1 MGNRHLLRIDAAVM
15 ALIDRAMAED
25 RTSHDVTTDTLIPP
39 GLPGAATLI
48 AKSPGVLAGG
58 EVARAVILRA
68 DPNLRAELLIEDGAT
83 LQPGDV
89 IARVE
94 GPVGGI
100 LRAERCAL
108 NFLQHMSG
116 IATETARYAA
126 AVSGTR
132 AAIVDTRKTVP
143 GLRTLQK
150 YAVLVGGGRNHRM
163 DLADGV
169 LIKDN
174 HIAALRAREVGLA
187 EIVRRAKEGAPHTLK
202 VEIEVES
209 MEEAREALDA
219 RADVILL
226 DNMPPEEMRRVVEM
240 IGGRAVVEA
249 SGGITLESVRE
260 VAETG
265 VDIISVGALTH
276 SVNALNISLDLEVT
290 WGDGQ

>member
-1 MGNRHLLRIDAAVM
+1 M
-15 ALIDRAMAED
+15 
-25 RTSHDVTTDTLIPP
+25 
-39 GLPGAATLI
+39 
-48 AKSPGVLAGG
+48 
-58 EVARAVILRA
+58 
-68 DPNLRAELLIEDGAT
+68 
-83 LQPGDV
+83 
-89 IARVE
+89 
-94 GPVGGI
+94 GGI

-240 IGGRAVVEA
+240 IGGRALVEA

>member
-1 MGNRHLLRIDAAVM
+1 MGNRRLLRIDAAVT
-15 ALIDRAMAED
+15 ALIDRSLAED

-39 GLPGAATLI
+39 GLPGAATLT

>member
-1 MGNRHLLRIDAAVM
+1 MGGTHRLRIDAAVT
-15 ALIDRAMAED
+15 ALIDRALAED
-25 RTSHDVTTDTLIPP
+25 RTSHDVTTDALIPSGMP
-39 GLPGAATLI
+39 GVATLT

-58 EVARAVILRA
+58 EVARAVFHRA
-68 DPNLRAELLIEDGAT
+68 DASLRAELLLEDGAA
-83 LQPGDV
+83 LRPGDA

-116 IATETARYAA
+116 IATETARYAE
-126 AVSGTR
+126 AVAGTG

-174 HIAALRAREVGLA
+174 HIAALRAQEVGLA
-187 EIVRRAKEGAPHTLK
+187 EIVRRAKTGAPHTLK
-202 VEIEVES
+202 VEVEVES

-226 DNMPPEEMRRVVEM
+226 DNMAPEEMRRVVKM
-240 IGGRAVVEA
+240 IGGRALVEA

-276 SVNALNISLDLEVT
+276 SVTALNISLDLDAT
-290 WGDGQ
+290 WG

>member
-1 MGNRHLLRIDAAVM
+1 MDERHRLRIDAAVT
-15 ALIDRAMAED
+15 ALIDRSLAED
-25 RTSHDVTTDTLIPP
+25 RSSHDVTTNALIPP
-39 GLPGAATLI
+39 GMPGAATLR

-58 EVARAVILRA
+58 EVARAVFQRA
-68 DPNLRAELLIEDGAT
+68 DPNLQADLLMEDGAT
-83 LQPGDV
+83 LRPGDA
-89 IARVE
+89 IARIE

-126 AVSGTR
+126 AVSATR

-174 HIAALRAREVGLA
+174 HIAALRAQGVGLT
-187 EIVRRAKEGAPHTLK
+187 EIVRRAKAGAPHTLK

-240 IGGRAVVEA
+240 IGGRALVEA

-276 SVNALNISLDLEVT
+276 SVNALNISLDLDAT
-290 WGDGQ
+290 WG

>member
-1 MGNRHLLRIDAAVM
+1 MGGRHQLRTDAAVT
-15 ALIDRAMAED
+15 ALIDRALAED
-25 RTSHDVTTDTLIPP
+25 RSSHDVTTDALIPP
-39 GLPGAATLI
+39 DMPGVATLT

-58 EVARAVILRA
+58 EVACAVFQRA
-68 DPNLRAELLIEDGAT
+68 DPNLRSELLMEDGAT
-83 LQPGDV
+83 LRPDDA
-89 IARVE
+89 IARIE

-126 AVSGTR
+126 AVAGTR

-174 HIAALRAREVGLA
+174 HIEALRAQEVGLT
-187 EIVRRAKEGAPHTLK
+187 EIVRRAKQGAPHTLK

-209 MEEAREALDA
+209 MDEAREALEA

-226 DNMPPEEMRRVVEM
+226 DNMAPEEMRRVVEM
-240 IGGRAVVEA
+240 IGGRALVEA
-249 SGGITLESVRE
+249 SGGITLETVRE

-276 SVNALNISLDLEVT
+276 SVNALNISLDLDAT
-290 WGDGQ
+290 WG

>member
-1 MGNRHLLRIDAAVM
+1 MGNRHRLRIDAAVT
-15 ALIDRAMAED
+15 ALIDRALAED

-174 HIAALRAREVGLA
+174 HIAALRAQEVGLA
-187 EIVRRAKEGAPHTLK
+187 EIVRRAKAGAPHTLK

-209 MEEAREALDA
+209 MEEAREALEA
-219 RADVILL
+219 RADIILL
-226 DNMPPEEMRRVVEM
+226 DNMPPEEMRRVVDM
-240 IGGRAVVEA
+240 IGGRALVEA

-276 SVNALNISLDLEVT
+276 SVNALNISLDLDVT
-290 WGDGQ
+290 WG

>member
-1 MGNRHLLRIDAAVM
+1 MDGKPRLRIDAAVT
-15 ALIDRAMAED
+15 ALIDRALAED

-39 GLPGAATLI
+39 GMPGVATLT

-58 EVARAVILRA
+58 EVARAVFLRA
-68 DPNLRAELLIEDGAT
+68 DANLRVVLLMEDGAA
-83 LQPGDV
+83 LQPGDA
-89 IARVE
+89 IGRVE

-126 AVSGTR
+126 AVAGTG

-150 YAVLVGGGRNHRM
+150 YAVRVGGGRNHRM

-174 HIAALRAREVGLA
+174 HIAALRAQEAGLA
-187 EIVRRAKEGAPHTLK
+187 EIVRRAKAGAPHTLK

-209 MEEAREALDA
+209 MEEAREAVEA

-265 VDIISVGALTH
+265 VDMISVGALTH
-276 SVNALNISLDLEVT
+276 SVTALNISLDLEAT
-290 WGDGQ
+290 WG

>member
-1 MGNRHLLRIDAAVM
+1 MGGRHRLRIDAAIT
-15 ALIDRAMAED
+15 ALIDRALAED
-25 RTSHDVTTDTLIPP
+25 RTSNDVTTDTLLPP
-39 GLPGAATLI
+39 DLPGAATLV

-58 EVARAVILRA
+58 EVARAVFERA
-68 DPNLRAELLIEDGAT
+68 DANLRAELLMEDGAA
-83 LQPGDV
+83 LRPGDA
-89 IARVE
+89 IGRVE

-126 AVSGTR
+126 AVAGTG
-132 AAIVDTRKTVP
+132 ATIVDTRKTVP

-150 YAVLVGGGRNHRM
+150 YAVVVGGGRNHRM

-174 HIAALRAREVGLA
+174 HIAALRAQEVGLA
-187 EIVRRAKEGAPHTLK
+187 EIVRRAREGAPHTLR
-202 VEIEVES
+202 VEVEVES
-209 MEEAREALDA
+209 MEEARAAVEA

-226 DNMPPEEMRRVVEM
+226 DNMTPEEMRRVVEM

-249 SGGITLESVRE
+249 SGGITLETVRE

-276 SVNALNISLDLEVT
+276 SVTALNISLDLDAT
-290 WGDGQ
+290 WG

>member
-1 MGNRHLLRIDAAVM
+1 MGEMHRLRIDAAVT
-15 ALIDRAMAED
+15 ALIDRSLAED
-25 RTSHDVTTDTLIPP
+25 RTSHDVTTDTLIAP

-58 EVARAVILRA
+58 EVARAVFLRA

-209 MEEAREALDA
+209 MEEAREALEA

-276 SVNALNISLDLEVT
+276 SVNALNISLDLDVT
-290 WGDGQ
+290 RG

>member
-1 MGNRHLLRIDAAVM
+1 MGGRHRLRIDAAIT
-15 ALIDRAMAED
+15 ALIDRALAED
-25 RTSHDVTTDTLIPP
+25 RTSNDVTTDTLIPP
-39 GLPGAATLI
+39 GTPGAATLT

-58 EVARAVILRA
+58 EVARAVFQRA
-68 DPNLRAELLIEDGAT
+68 EPSLRAELLMEDGAA
-83 LQPGDV
+83 LRPGDA
-89 IARVE
+89 IGRVE

-126 AVSGTR
+126 AVAGTG
-132 AAIVDTRKTVP
+132 ATIVDTRKTVP

-150 YAVLVGGGRNHRM
+150 YAVVVGGGRNHRM

-174 HIAALRAREVGLA
+174 HIAALRAQEVGLA
-187 EIVRRAKEGAPHTLK
+187 EIVRRARERAPHTLR
-202 VEIEVES
+202 VEVEVES
-209 MEEAREALDA
+209 MEEAREAVEA

-226 DNMPPEEMRRVVEM
+226 DNMTPEEMRRVVEM

-249 SGGITLESVRE
+249 SGGITLETVRE

-276 SVNALNISLDLEVT
+276 SVTALNISLDLDAT
-290 WGDGQ
+290 WG

>member
-1 MGNRHLLRIDAAVM
+1 MGNRHLLRIDAAVT

-39 GLPGAATLI
+39 SLPGAATLI

-174 HIAALRAREVGLA
+174 HIAALRAQEVGLA
-187 EIVRRAKEGAPHTLK
+187 EIVRRAKAGAPHTLK

-209 MEEAREALDA
+209 MEEAREALEA
-219 RADVILL
+219 RADIILL
-226 DNMPPEEMRRVVEM
+226 DNMPPEEMRRVVDM
-240 IGGRAVVEA
+240 IGGRALVEA

-276 SVNALNISLDLEVT
+276 SVNALNISLDLDVT
-290 WGDGQ
+290 WG

>member
-1 MGNRHLLRIDAAVM
+1 MGGRHRLRTDAAVK
-15 ALIDRAMAED
+15 ALIDRALAED
-25 RTSHDVTTDTLIPP
+25 RSSHDVTTDALIPP
-39 GLPGAATLI
+39 DMPGVATLT
-48 AKSPGVLAGG
+48 AKSPGVLAGA
-58 EVARAVILRA
+58 EVALTVFQRA
-68 DPNLRAELLIEDGAT
+68 DPNLRAELLMEDGVT
-83 LQPGDV
+83 LRPGDA

-126 AVSGTR
+126 AVAGTR

-174 HIAALRAREVGLA
+174 HIEALRAQEVGLT
-187 EIVRRAKEGAPHTLK
+187 EIVRRAKQGAPHTLK

-209 MEEAREALDA
+209 MDEAREALEA

-226 DNMPPEEMRRVVEM
+226 DNMAPEEMRRVVEM
-240 IGGRAVVEA
+240 IGGRALVEA
-249 SGGITLESVRE
+249 SGGITLETVRE

-276 SVNALNISLDLEVT
+276 SVNALNISLDLDAT
-290 WGDGQ
+290 WG

>member
-1 MGNRHLLRIDAAVM
+1 MGNRHLLRIDAAVT

-58 EVARAVILRA
+58 EVARAVFLRA

>member
-1 MGNRHLLRIDAAVM
+1 MGGRHQLRIDAAVT
-15 ALIDRAMAED
+15 ALIDRALAED
-25 RTSHDVTTDTLIPP
+25 RSSHDVTTDALIPP
-39 GLPGAATLI
+39 DMPGAATLT

-58 EVARAVILRA
+58 EVARSVFQRA
-68 DPNLRAELLIEDGAT
+68 DPNLRAELLMEDGAT
-83 LQPGDV
+83 LRPDDA
-89 IARVE
+89 IARIE

-126 AVSGTR
+126 AVAGTR

-174 HIAALRAREVGLA
+174 HIEALRAQEVGLA
-187 EIVRRAKEGAPHTLK
+187 EIVRRAKQGAPHTLK

-209 MEEAREALDA
+209 IDEAREALEA

-226 DNMPPEEMRRVVEM
+226 DNMAPEEMRRVVGM

-249 SGGITLESVRE
+249 SGGITLETVRE

-276 SVNALNISLDLEVT
+276 SVNALNISLDLDAT
-290 WGDGQ
+290 WG

>member
-1 MGNRHLLRIDAAVM
+1 MGGRHRLRIDAAVT
-15 ALIDRAMAED
+15 ALIDRALAED

-39 GLPGAATLI
+39 GMPGAATLI
-48 AKSPGVLAGG
+48 AKSPGVLAGA
-58 EVARAVILRA
+58 EVARAVFQRA
-68 DPNLRAELLIEDGAT
+68 EPTLRAELLMEDGAA
-83 LQPGDV
+83 LRPGDAV
-89 IARVE
+89 ARVE

-116 IATETARYAA
+116 IATETARYASEVA
-126 AVSGTR
+126 GTG

-143 GLRTLQK
+143 GLRALQK

-174 HIAALRAREVGLA
+174 HIAALRAQEVGLA

-209 MEEAREALDA
+209 MEEAREALEA
-219 RADVILL
+219 RADIILL

-240 IGGRAVVEA
+240 IGGRALVEA
-249 SGGITLESVRE
+249 SGGITLETVRE

-276 SVNALNISLDLEVT
+276 SVTALNISLDLDVT
-290 WGDGQ
+290 RG

>member
-1 MGNRHLLRIDAAVM
+1 MGGRHRLRIDAAVT
-15 ALIDRAMAED
+15 ALIDRALAED

-39 GLPGAATLI
+39 GMPGAATLI
-48 AKSPGVLAGG
+48 AKSPGVLAGA
-58 EVARAVILRA
+58 EVARAVFQ
-68 DPNLRAELLIEDGAT
+68 RAEPTLRGDLLMEDGAA
-83 LQPGDV
+83 LRPGDA
-89 IARVE
+89 IATVE

-116 IATETARYAA
+116 IATETARYASEVA
-126 AVSGTR
+126 GTG

-143 GLRTLQK
+143 GLRALQK

-174 HIAALRAREVGLA
+174 HIAALRAQEVGLA
-187 EIVRRAKEGAPHTLK
+187 EIVRRAKAEAPHTLK

-209 MEEAREALDA
+209 MEEAREALEA
-219 RADVILL
+219 RADIILL

-249 SGGITLESVRE
+249 SGGITLETVRE

-276 SVNALNISLDLEVT
+276 SVTALNISLELDVT
-290 WGDGQ
+290 WG

>member
-1 MGNRHLLRIDAAVM
+1 MGGRHRLRIDAAVT
-15 ALIDRAMAED
+15 ALIDRALAED
-25 RTSHDVTTDTLIPP
+25 RSSHDVTTDTLIPP
-39 GLPGAATLI
+39 GMPGIAMLK
-48 AKSPGVLAGG
+48 AKSPGILAGV
-58 EVARAVILRA
+58 EVACAVFQRA
-68 DPNLRAELLIEDGAT
+68 DFNLRAELLMEDGVT
-83 LQPGDV
+83 LRPGDA
-89 IARVE
+89 IARIE

-116 IATETARYAA
+116 IATETARYAS
-126 AVSGTR
+126 AVAGTR
-132 AAIVDTRKTVP
+132 ASIVDTRKTVP

-174 HIAALRAREVGLA
+174 HIAALRVQEVGLA
-187 EIVRRAKEGAPHTLK
+187 EIVRRAKARAPHTLK

-209 MEEAREALDA
+209 MEEAREALEA

-240 IGGRAVVEA
+240 IDGRALVEA

-260 VAETG
+260 VADTG

-276 SVNALNISLDLEVT
+276 SVNALNISLDLDAT
-290 WGDGQ
+290 WG

>member
-1 MGNRHLLRIDAAVM
+1 MGGTHRLRIDAAVT
-15 ALIDRAMAED
+15 ALIDRALAED

-39 GLPGAATLI
+39 GMPGVATLT

-58 EVARAVILRA
+58 EVARTVFLRA
-68 DPNLRAELLIEDGAT
+68 DANLRAELLIEDGAA
-83 LQPGDV
+83 LRPGDA
-89 IARVE
+89 IGRVE

-116 IATETARYAA
+116 IATETARYAS
-126 AVSGTR
+126 AVAGTG

-174 HIAALRAREVGLA
+174 HIAALRAQEVGLA
-187 EIVRRAKEGAPHTLK
+187 EIVQRAKAGAPHTLK

-209 MEEAREALDA
+209 MEEAREAVEA

-226 DNMPPEEMRRVVEM
+226 DNMAPEEMRRVVEM

-249 SGGITLESVRE
+249 SGGITLETVRE
-260 VAETG
+260 VAEAG

-276 SVNALNISLDLEVT
+276 SVTALNISLDLDAT
-290 WGDGQ
+290 WG